1 MTNLPLYLNQM
12 WLGQVPLLTK
22 GPFALLYGG
31 QEIVPQLSKVGTA
44 VTAVAEVTYVTGG
57 AAVTGITAL
66 TAVTAVATVTAVT
79 CGRSYHS
86 YHSCLRLDQ

>member
-1 MTNLPLYLNQM
+1 MVAPTMTNLPVYLNQM

-44 VTAVAEVTYVTGG
+44 VTAVAD
-57 AAVTGITAL
+57 
-66 TAVTAVATVTAVT
+66 VTAVT
-79 CGRSYHS
+79 NMLKKLSQLS
-86 YHSCLRLDQ
+86 QLSQV